1 MADTSI
7 DLAKNVIINY
17 KDITSWILLVII
29 IIIGFINY
37 RKDVILSKKIESFK
51 ADLTKK
57 EIKFTRHT
65 ELQIECLKGMYD
77 HIVTLHFSFVNF
89 LNPPYKTHELL
100 EKQIETFPS
109 DFDQTINFTHRNKI
123 LLPEEVTIQMRILH
137 EKYRRIYEICRDET
151 AILGATREY
160 EGPFNSFHEFITK
173 HGEENYITA
182 RIENLKK
189 QPDIK
194 TFENDVVKL
203 RELIENYFKTL
214 VS

>member
-7 DLAKNVIINY
+7 ELAKNVIVNY
-17 KDITSWILLVII
+17 KDITSWTLLLIA
-29 IIIGFINY
+29 IIIGFVNY
-37 RKDVILSKKIESFK
+37 RKDVMLSKKIESFK

-65 ELQIECLKGMYD
+65 ELQIETLKLLYN
-77 HIVTLHFSFVNF
+77 HVVTLHFTFLNF

-100 EKQIETFPS
+100 EKQIETFPK
-109 DFDQTINFTHRNKI
+109 DFDETLNFTHRNKI
-123 LLPEEVTIQMRILH
+123 LLPDEITTQIRVLH
-137 EKYRRIYEICRDET
+137 DKYARIYEVCRDET

-160 EGPFNSFHEFITK
+160 QGPANSFHKFITND
-173 HGEENYITA
+173 GEENYLA
-182 RIENLKK
+182 SRIENLKK
-189 QPDIK
+189 HPDIQ
-194 TFENDVVKL
+194 TFESEIKNL